1 MRFIRKAG
9 APADKSPKRLHVEP
23 AELARKLVKEMD
35 DHAVERGDR
44 LFARNRYVI
53 YLCPEDYE
61 SLIPRRAQVTADLT
75 SKLAKHVREMRY
87 TLQGDLAVELV
98 LDEELELGYFGI
110 LAQRVYP
117 QQPGPEAAPAEG
129 PAAQAAASGAPPAA
143 MAPTA
148 GGVPAGAAVAAG
160 AAAAARDQSVPAGA
174 DIPPST
180 EVIAAE
186 QAAELGLARKV
197 IVINIGDQVR
207 EFTQSRVVL
216 GRSKEADLHI
226 DDPNVSRKHAAIY
239 WSNGRLVLEDLGSTN
254 GTMVN
259 GYPVTSTV
267 LKPRDVVAIG
277 ESRLTV
283 ESR

>member
-9 APADKSPKRLHVEP
+9 APAEKSPKRLHVEP

-35 DHAVERGDR
+35 DHAVERGDK

-53 YLCPEDYE
+53 YLCREDYD

-75 SKLAKHVREMRY
+75 SKLARHVRDMRY

-110 LAQRVYP
+110 LAQRAYG
-117 QQPGPEAAPAEG
+117 QQPAPEPAPAGAPAAEAAVA
-129 PAAQAAASGAPPAA
+129 GAPPP
-143 MAPTA
+143 APLP
-148 GGVPAGAAVAAG
+148 GSVPAG
-160 AAAAARDQSVPAGA
+160 AAAAAGVAATAPAQAGPA
-174 DIPPST
+174 DMNIPAST

-197 IVINIGDQVR
+197 IVVTIGDQVR

-216 GRSKEADLHI
+216 GRSKEADLRI